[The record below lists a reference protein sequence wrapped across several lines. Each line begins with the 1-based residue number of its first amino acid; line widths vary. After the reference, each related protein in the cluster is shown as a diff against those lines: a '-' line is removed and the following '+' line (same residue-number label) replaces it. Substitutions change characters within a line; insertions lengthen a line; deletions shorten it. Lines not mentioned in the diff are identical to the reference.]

1 MIRQTILTAV
11 TWIVVLVMWAYIGAG
26 LAKQFD
32 PEKLYPRPSYT
43 QEYVERLD
51 AQKIYHEK
59 QANWYQESYI
69 TIKQLLGE

>member
-32 PEKLYPRPSYT
+32 PKNLYPRPSYT
-43 QEYVERLD
+43 QEYVERLER
-51 AQKIYHEK
+51 QKIYFEK
-59 QANWYQESYI
+59 QAHWYQTGWENLTRI
-69 TIKQLLGE
+69 LGK